1 MDDTLENSINS
12 EATEA
17 TPEPTQAPETP
28 LKKSRKPLSAET
40 LEKLKSARLK
50 AAEVNKAKKQER
62 VRLKQ
67 EREEE
72 LRATK
77 DPILVVE
84 QSDSDPEQLEA
95 PPGVIVVRRKRPK
108 PVPVEKTPAELQLE
122 KTYMHMFG

>member
-1 MDDTLENSINS
+1 MDNSLENSINS

-17 TPEPTQAPETP
+17 TPEPTPPPEPP
-28 LKKSRKPLSAET
+28 LKKSRKPMSSEALQKLS
-40 LEKLKSARLK
+40 LARER

-95 PPGVIVVRRKRPK
+95 PPGVILVRRKRPK
-108 PVPVEKTPAELQLE
+108 PVVQEKTAAQMQFE
-122 KTYMHMFG
+122 KSYINMFG